1 MEEGN
6 LHTIQLI
13 LEILGRGVDP
23 HCDHWSVAQQN
34 QIQQIEIQINNFKVI
49 KIQKRIFPD

>member
-13 LEILGRGVDP
+13 LEYLGRGVDP

-34 QIQQIEIQINNFKVI
+34 QIQQIGIQINNFKVI